1 MLATFKSMNFIK
13 NSEISLLAFAFFLN
27 LPHLM
32 RSSFFFLIFFSTYCS
47 VDDEFLSFSH

>member
-1 MLATFKSMNFIK
+1 MLATSKSMNLAK
-13 NSEISLLAFAFFLN
+13 NNEISLLAFAFFLN

-32 RSSFFFLIFFSTYCS
+32 RSSDFFFLQYLLQS

>member
-32 RSSFFFLIFFSTYCS
+32 RSSFFFN
-47 VDDEFLSFSH
+47 FLQYLLQCRR